1 MRFPLLML
9 TAMLL
14 TACAAAPPGPE
25 VFETAEQAIAAA
37 ERAGAEELAP
47 TELRFA
53 RERLALARVGMENG
67 KVEPAMYAIEQAE
80 INAELAIEQSRTAQ
94 LRREVNEQRRAN
106 ELLREELQ
114 ANYGEAFQ

>member
-1 MRFPLLML
+1 MRHLFLLTIVLML
-9 TAMLL
+9 AS
-14 TACAAAPPGPE
+14 CAAAPPGPE
-25 VFETAEQAIAAA
+25 VFAPAEQAIAAA

-53 RERLALARVGMENG
+53 RQKLDLARTGMENG
-67 KVEPAMYAIEQAE
+67 KVEAARYAIEQSE

-106 ELLREELQ
+106 DELLKRLKDTYSET
-114 ANYGEAFQ
+114 FQ